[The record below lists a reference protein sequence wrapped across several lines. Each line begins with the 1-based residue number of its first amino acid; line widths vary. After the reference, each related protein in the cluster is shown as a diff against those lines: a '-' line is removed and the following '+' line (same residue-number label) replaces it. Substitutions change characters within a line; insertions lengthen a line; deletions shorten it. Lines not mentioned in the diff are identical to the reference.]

1 VQFQRANF
9 VEFVRSSLTQAQLPA
24 ELLELEITETVL
36 LANAERAIFTLHALK
51 DLGVRIAIDDFGTGF
66 SSLNYLKRLPV
77 DKVKIDR
84 SFIQDVISD
93 RHDAAITQ
101 GIISMAHHL
110 KLKVIAEG
118 VETEAQ
124 VAFLKKSHCDE
135 FQGYYFAKPIPL
147 ATLKHYLQQQ
157 RAKDLLPAPDSAAES
172 STQTLLLLDDEENI
186 LRALTRVLRRD
197 GYQVL
202 TAIRAQD
209 AFALLAKHEVQVIL
223 SDQRMPEMNGTA
235 FFSRVKDL
243 YPDTIRIVLSG
254 YTDLTSVTEA
264 INQGAIYKF
273 LTKPWDDAQL
283 RTTVAQ
289 AFQHHELAKPKDDK
303 AAPKATQGLE

>member
-1 VQFQRANF
+1 
-9 VEFVRSSLTQAQLPA
+9 
-24 ELLELEITETVL
+24 
-36 LANAERAIFTLHALK
+36 
-51 DLGVRIAIDDFGTGF
+51 
-66 SSLNYLKRLPV
+66 
-77 DKVKIDR
+77 
-84 SFIQDVISD
+84 VISD

-118 VETEAQ
+118 VETESQ
-124 VAFLKKSHCDE
+124 VAFLRRSHCDE
-135 FQGYYFAKPIPL
+135 FQGYYFARPIPL
-147 ATLKHYLQQQ
+147 ATLESFLLQQ
-157 RAKDLLPAPDSAAES
+157 RAKHDLPVVADSAANAAES
-172 STQTLLLLDDEENI
+172 SSQTLLLLDDEENI

-197 GYQVL
+197 GYHVL
-202 TAIRAQD
+202 TANRAQD

-254 YTDLTSVTEA
+254 YTDLNSVTEA

-283 RTTVAQ
+283 RATVAQ
-289 AFQHHELAKPKDDK
+289 AFRHHELAQPKEGHS
-303 AAPKATQGLE
+303 AAKDHPSPRLD

>member
-1 VQFQRANF
+1 
-9 VEFVRSSLTQAQLPA
+9 
-24 ELLELEITETVL
+24 LEITETVL

-118 VETEAQ
+118 VETESQ
-124 VAFLKKSHCDE
+124 VAFLRRSHCDE
-135 FQGYYFAKPIPL
+135 FQGYYFARPIPL
-147 ATLKHYLQQQ
+147 ATLESFLLQQ
-157 RAKDLLPAPDSAAES
+157 RAKHDLPVVADSAANAAES
-172 STQTLLLLDDEENI
+172 SSQTLLLLDDEENI

-197 GYQVL
+197 GYHVL
-202 TAIRAQD
+202 TANRAQD

-254 YTDLTSVTEA
+254 YTDLNSVTEA

-283 RTTVAQ
+283 RATVAQ
-289 AFQHHELAKPKDDK
+289 AFRHHELAQPKEDHS
-303 AAPKATQGLE
+303 AAKDHPSPRID